1 MKSEMNVLFAR
12 IKIFDDKRL
21 NSEKEMHKI
30 LYRQLIPADFDEYKR
45 VWLDCLKQYPDN
57 FGATLEEGLNSKSL
71 KLANVIQAA
80 NKYNFAFGAFTE
92 NHKLIGICG
101 FISDMR
107 LKALHRG
114 EIVQLFVDS
123 TYNGKGIGKKI
134 LQLCIAE
141 AFNNGQTEQIVL
153 SVVSANENAIRL
165 YTQLGFAEY
174 GRLENFFKSGE
185 RYLAQSFFYL
195 IKNRVQNCDEDI

>member
-1 MKSEMNVLFAR
+1 MKIAHIIFDGITWFDLISIVFMSKGTGGGAKMKSEMNVLFAR

-92 NHKLIGICG
+92 NH
-101 FISDMR
+101 
-107 LKALHRG
+107 
-114 EIVQLFVDS
+114 
-123 TYNGKGIGKKI
+123 
-134 LQLCIAE
+134 
-141 AFNNGQTEQIVL
+141 
-153 SVVSANENAIRL
+153 
-165 YTQLGFAEY
+165 
-174 GRLENFFKSGE
+174 
-185 RYLAQSFFYL
+185 
-195 IKNRVQNCDEDI
+195 